1 LEFWG
6 SGPESSARCGADPDL
21 LLKLP
26 VEVRREL
33 LLVLT
38 SESAVRADVIRQFH
52 ERREDSMVE
61 VLTELEADEFL
72 RGQVVEALRRVK

>member
-1 LEFWG
+1 M
-6 SGPESSARCGADPDL
+6 
-21 LLKLP
+21 
-26 VEVRREL
+26 RREL

-38 SESAVRADVIRQFH
+38 SESAVRAGLIRQFY
-52 ERREDSMVE
+52 ECGEDSMVE